1 MISIIICTT
10 KQINKKHKQKLLSL
24 LMETLEVINQNTK
37 SEYSLKVGL
46 LLASLEKF
54 LTLFG
59 FRLGHLVFGVSETL
73 SKTLQRKDT
82 SLQGTLSAVNVAKFF
97 CR

>member
-10 KQINKKHKQKLLSL
+10 KHINKKHEQKLLSL
-24 LMETLEVINQNTK
+24 LMETLEAINQNTK

-59 FRLGHLVFGVSETL
+59 FRLEHLVFGISETL

-82 SLQGTLSAVNVAKFF
+82 SLQETLSAVNLAKFF